1 MTTTNITL
9 PELERHLWKS
19 ADILRG
25 SIDAADYKHYIFG
38 LLFYKRL
45 CDVWQ
50 EEFDQRMAEFNNRT
64 LASMPEEHRF
74 HVPPGSHWQNIR
86 ESSVDIGE
94 RLNVAFRAIEDASP
108 RVKGVF
114 ADVDFANKERFP
126 DALIEALM
134 VHFEELGPLS
144 NARVDANMLGDAYE
158 YLIAQF
164 ADDAG
169 KKGGEFYTPKQVVR
183 LMVEI
188 LRPEPGMTI
197 YDPACGA
204 GGMLLVCWKYL
215 LEQGQNPKSLSL
227 YGQEKNLNTWA
238 IGKMSLLLH
247 DIDDAKIMRG
257 DTLIDPKLLSPD
269 GTLQQFDMV
278 LANPPFSLKNWGNK
292 VWKNG
297 DPFGR
302 DVYGVPPKSYGDFA
316 FIQHMV
322 ASLKPTGRMAVVVP
336 HGVLFRGG
344 AEGKIRT
351 KLLQADLIEAVIGVG
366 KNLFYGTGI
375 PAAIIIINKQKPANR
390 REKTIIINGEKEFIE
405 EGGNYLLSDENVATL
420 AYATH
425 DYQDIPLLAR
435 VVDSE
440 EIADNDYNLNISRYV
455 QTEPPPPPIDVHQ
468 EVNTLNALIDQRNE
482 AEAKMH
488 RYLKEL
494 GYGNQ

>member
-1 MTTTNITL
+1 MSDTLTL

-134 VHFEELGPLS
+134 VHFEELGPLT
-144 NARVDANMLGDAYE
+144 NKRVDANMLGDAYE

-197 YDPACGA
+197 YGPACGA

-215 LEQGQNPKSLSL
+215 VGQGQNPKSLSL

-247 DIDDAKIMRG
+247 DIDDAQIMRG
-257 DTLIDPKLLSPD
+257 DTLLDPKLLDDD
-269 GTLQQFDMV
+269 GSLQQSIPTHPTSNGSKRFPV
-278 LANPPFSLKNWGNK
+278 LVTP
-292 VWKNG
+292 
-297 DPFGR
+297 
-302 DVYGVPPKSYGDFA
+302 
-316 FIQHMV
+316 
-322 ASLKPTGRMAVVVP
+322 
-336 HGVLFRGG
+336 
-344 AEGKIRT
+344 
-351 KLLQADLIEAVIGVG
+351 
-366 KNLFYGTGI
+366 
-375 PAAIIIINKQKPANR
+375 
-390 REKTIIINGEKEFIE
+390 REHFTN
-405 EGGNYLLSDENVATL
+405 
-420 AYATH
+420 
-425 DYQDIPLLAR
+425 LAR
-435 VVDSE
+435 
-440 EIADNDYNLNISRYV
+440 
-455 QTEPPPPPIDVHQ
+455 P
-468 EVNTLNALIDQRNE
+468 
-482 AEAKMH
+482 
-488 RYLKEL
+488 
-494 GYGNQ
+494 